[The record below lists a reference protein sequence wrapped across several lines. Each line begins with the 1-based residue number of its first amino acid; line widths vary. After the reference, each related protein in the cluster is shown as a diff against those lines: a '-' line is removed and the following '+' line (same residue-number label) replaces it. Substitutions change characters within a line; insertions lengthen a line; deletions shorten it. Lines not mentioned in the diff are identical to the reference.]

1 MLHRV
6 LLASSAC
13 VALAVMAPVAAS
25 AEAFTLQ
32 SPATVAQADSA
43 AVNTTHSDWGRP
55 GGWGRPASWGRPG
68 GGYWG
73 RSWGGSWGRPW
84 GNPWGGYWGRPWSS
98 GVVVVDDCGL
108 DYYGDFCF

>member
-25 AEAFTLQ
+25 AETFTMQ
-32 SPATVAQADSA
+32 SSATVAQADSA

-55 GGWGRPASWGRPG
+55 GGWGRPGSGSWGRP
-68 GGYWG
+68 WG
-73 RSWGGSWGRPW
+73 NPWGGSWGRPW
-84 GNPWGGYWGRPWSS
+84 GNPWSGSWGRPWSG
-98 GVVVVDDCGL
+98 GVVVVGDCAF
-108 DYYGDFCF
+108 DYYGNFCF